1 MKKVKYIL
9 SLFMLLLVIFL
20 NSEMYQKELDTF
32 MTRNYLIINEYVSG
46 EDRSG
51 FYEHLLMSA
60 EGCNAGVYSVYGR
73 QNSIDEREI
82 RIYASDNARKTLEEN
97 SVLEGSYSS
106 LISGKIN
113 VKYEEFQLSD
123 DNIYNEKFY
132 ITGTEEEAENVTRL
146 LKMYEGKFNLKKE
159 SGYISET
166 LQCLIWAGIFGFMV
180 MLTCFDA
187 GYQKK
192 EISIR
197 ASLGGSIWSSFWEN
211 VIKDI
216 VFYTAALAVIMYVL
230 REYICFEFRIK
241 EFIIGFIIFLIV
253 NSIVYITFFKVDFKK
268 ALSGQSIDEGIRG
281 NLYIVKIFTIITAII
296 MASANIYTII
306 DCVEFKKQEKTINIF
321 EDYSYIK
328 EQFNVGKRYNE
339 DTDEYMNRQA
349 AILYNAYRS
358 DSVALNTPIW
368 HDDTDRRY
376 IVVNDNAKKVLEEF
390 SEMKNLNYDLGVHV
404 LIPEEWWKDRDYIGE
419 QASHSLALSLYS
431 GFENEKYEVIKYS
444 GTKKVLNVHEDYEG
458 KTGYAVNPI
467 IVYITVDN
475 DFFPEKVSELEN
487 VTSIIDYTMF
497 RFDASHITE
506 LEKEYNLRSK
516 HIYIYSENVKEC
528 YDYYKGSINRRLL
541 VNSWIS
547 ILLMTLEAS
556 VVFSVL
562 KMEYSVNSLELAIKK
577 TLGYGM
583 LSKNKALIILMLVS
597 DCIGIAI
604 TEILALMYKVTD
616 WYAGLIVGVMLGI
629 IEILIIFLFANRLE
643 RANTIKILKGVN
655 L

>member
-60 EGCNAGVYSVYGR
+60 EGCGVGVYSVYGR
-73 QNSIDEREI
+73 QNNINEREI
-82 RIYASDNARKTLEEN
+82 KIYASDAARKTLEEN
-97 SVLEGSYSS
+97 SILEGSYSS
-106 LISGKIN
+106 LISGNIS

-146 LKMYEGKFNLKKE
+146 LRMYEGNYNLKKE
-159 SGYISET
+159 SGYISEL
-166 LQCLIWAGIFGFMV
+166 LQWLIWAGIFGFMV

-187 GYQKK
+187 GCQKK
-192 EISIR
+192 EINIR
-197 ASLGGSIWSSFWEN
+197 ASLGGGIWKSYINN
-211 VIKDI
+211 VIKDMI
-216 VFYTAALAVIMYVL
+216 FYITALGTVTYAL
-230 REYICFEFRIK
+230 RKYISFEFRMK
-241 EFIIGFIIFLIV
+241 EFIICFIIFLIV
-253 NSIVYITFFKVDFKK
+253 NSFAYATFFKVDFKK

-281 NLYIVKIFTIITAII
+281 NLYIVKIFTIIVAII
-296 MASANIYTII
+296 MVSANVYTII
-306 DCVEFKKQEKTINIF
+306 DSVEFKKQEKIINDF
-321 EDYSYIK
+321 DDYSYIK
-328 EQFNVGKRYNE
+328 EQFDIGKRHNE
-339 DTDEYMNRQA
+339 DTEEYMNRQA

-358 DSVALNTPIW
+358 DRAALNTILC
-368 HDDTDRRY
+368 HDDTDRKY
-376 IVVNDNAKKVLEEF
+376 IVVNDNADKVLEEF
-390 SEMKNLNYDLGVHV
+390 NEVKSFDYDLGVHI
-404 LIPEEWWKDRDYIGE
+404 LIPEAWWEDRDYIGE
-419 QASHSLALSLYS
+419 QASHSLALNLYS
-431 GFENEKYEVIKYS
+431 GFEEEKYELIKYS
-444 GTKKVLNVHEDYEG
+444 GNKKVLNVHEDYEE
-458 KTGYAVNPI
+458 KTGYEINPI
-467 IVYITVDN
+467 IIYITVDN
-475 DFFPEKVSELEN
+475 NFFPTKAEKLEN
-487 VTSIIDYTMF
+487 VTSIIDYVMF
-497 RFDASHITE
+497 KLDVSDITE

-528 YDYYKGSINRRLL
+528 YDYHKGNIDRRLL

-547 ILLMTLEAS
+547 VLLMALEAS
-556 VVFSVL
+556 IVFSVL
-562 KMEYSVNSLELAIKK
+562 KLEYSVNSLELAVKK

-583 LSKNKALIILMLVS
+583 FAKNKALIILMLVS

-616 WYAGLIVGVMLGI
+616 WHAGLIVGIIIGI
-629 IEILIIFLFANRLE
+629 IEILIMLLFVGRLE